1 MAQKLGAVHGEIA
14 PLTFISANTL
24 PAYLPQY
31 LDGGIEASKL
41 LILANTLR
49 LLLNKQQRKS
59 KN

>member
-1 MAQKLGAVHGEIA
+1 LAQKPGAVHGEIA